1 MTPGLGTLDFSFQP
15 HQDGCNPINA
25 KITEAKSILSRG
37 QNKRQ
42 VIKKEICGFKW
53 VSKGSPSLSQH
64 NYVDAFLGILPG
76 RIPILWIGLSKNELE
91 KSHLRIPPN
100 WYACES

>member
-1 MTPGLGTLDFSFQP
+1 MSYVSENTSQTDIYVKLLFFPTCLY
-15 HQDGCNPINA
+15 
-25 KITEAKSILSRG
+25 IL
-37 QNKRQ
+37 
-42 VIKKEICGFKW
+42 IKKEICGFKW

-76 RIPILWIGLSKNELE
+76 RILILWIGLSKNELE

-100 WYACES
+100 WYAYES